1 VVDCRSA
8 SARRQFTHRQSSPL
22 TGIGS
27 LAVSAAHQHPPDRSQ
42 ENAVPQRG
50 QVNARALDSAAS
62 ANGFVM
68 VRITI
73 SPKLSCLVHRLP
85 Q

>member
-1 VVDCRSA
+1 VEDCRSA
-8 SARRQFTHRQSSPL
+8 SARRQFTHKQSSPL

-27 LAVSAAHQHPPDRSQ
+27 FAVSAAHQHPPDRSQ

-50 QVNARALDSAAS
+50 QVNARGLDFAAS
-62 ANGFVM
+62 ADGFVM

-73 SPKLSCLVHRLP
+73 SPKLSCQVDRFP